1 MKTVRI
7 INAAFLAVVAIALCI
22 AVTLEWIKQGCPAK
36 SVIIGCVYY
45 LASSVTLCVVIDKT
59 IQGK

>member
-7 INAAFLAVVAIALCI
+7 INAAFWAVVAVALCI
-22 AVTLEWIKQGCPAK
+22 AVTLEWTKQGCPAE

-45 LASSVTLCVVIDKT
+45 LAVNVALCVVIDQT